1 MEAMQAINA
10 CDINMQYM
18 AAVMM
23 SVLLSYYLYYLHLI
37 VLAALVSRIA
47 GPMGFSRSAL
57 SMFYSCSAE
66 NIAQG
71 NSTTIFT
78 D

>member
-1 MEAMQAINA
+1 
-10 CDINMQYM
+10 M

-66 NIAQG
+66 NIARG
-71 NSTTIFT
+71 NFTIQQYLLT
-78 D
+78 GLKIYLLL